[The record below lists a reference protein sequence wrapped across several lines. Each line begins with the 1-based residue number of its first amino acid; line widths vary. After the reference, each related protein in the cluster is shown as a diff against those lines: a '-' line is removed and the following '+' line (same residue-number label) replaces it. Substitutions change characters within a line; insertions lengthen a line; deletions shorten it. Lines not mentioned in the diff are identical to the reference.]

1 MRNMFTLLLLTL
13 LLTACLSALQPAAKQ
28 DKVSE
33 GFSEAMRWSDFQG
46 AAAYVNLRVRGAFM
60 EQFPEDDDLHIVDS
74 SISSVELGQD
84 EERVDVVYVMEYYH
98 LPSSKIKKWRW
109 TQQWRLIK
117 KNDSDSGAWL
127 IDNEPPPLPW
137 RE

>member
-1 MRNMFTLLLLTL
+1 MRNIFTLLLLTL
-13 LLTACLSALQPAAKQ
+13 LLTACLSSFKPAAKQ

>member
-33 GFSEAMRWSDFQG
+33 GFSESMRWSDFQG

>member
-1 MRNMFTLLLLTL
+1 VRNIFTLLLLAL
-13 LLTACLSALQPAAKQ
+13 LLTACLSSLQLAPKQ

-60 EQFPEDDDLHIVDS
+60 EQFQEDDDLHIVDS
-74 SISSVELGQD
+74 SILSIDLGED
-84 EERVDVVYVMEYYH
+84 KERVDSAYVMEYYR

-109 TQQWRLIK
+109 QQQWRLIK
-117 KNDSDSGAWL
+117 GKDSDSGTWL